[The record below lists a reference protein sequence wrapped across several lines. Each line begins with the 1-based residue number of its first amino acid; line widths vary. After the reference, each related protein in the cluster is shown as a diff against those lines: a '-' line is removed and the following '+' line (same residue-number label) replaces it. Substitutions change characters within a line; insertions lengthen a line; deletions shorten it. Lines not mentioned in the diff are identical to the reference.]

1 MLTDPRRVGD
11 LCAEALTRSAAMDLT
26 ASKPLAAWI
35 ILAVACLAGCGGGTG
50 LGILDTQYPKCVENL
65 LKIGLA
71 LHYHHDELGGFP
83 KAAISDSQGRPGLS
97 WRVAILPF
105 LGDKDLYAK
114 FKLDEPWDSPHNKPL
129 LAEMPAVYACPSAP
143 RGEPGFTHYRAFAGV
158 GAFFEP
164 AYDKRLEKV
173 WWVGD
178 DGTKHYAGEP
188 PNGLHMAAFTD
199 GMSNTLMVVE
209 AEQSVPWTKPEEL
222 PFDST
227 PPSNTLL
234 GAGSAHHGGFNV
246 VFADASVW
254 FLPKSIEPGLF
265 RALITRAGNEIVSL
279 DRTATLQGG
288 RQPPPSSTVD
298 DRRKNSEPVMR
309 K

>member
-1 MLTDPRRVGD
+1 MV
-11 LCAEALTRSAAMDLT
+11 LT
-26 ASKPLAAWI
+26 ASKPLGACVT
-35 ILAVACLAGCGGGTG
+35 LAVACLAGCGSGIGVA
-50 LGILDTQYPKCVENL
+50 ILDTQYPKCIENL

-71 LHYHHDELGGFP
+71 LHQHHDDLGSFP

-105 LGDKDLYAK
+105 LGERELYTK

-129 LAEMPAVYACPSAP
+129 LAEMPAVYTCPSAP
-143 RGEPGFTHYRAFAGV
+143 RGEPGFTHYRALAGP

-188 PNGLHMAAFTD
+188 RNGLHIASFTD
-199 GMSNTLMVVE
+199 GLSNTLMVVE
-209 AEQSVPWTKPEEL
+209 AKQSVPWTRPDEL
-222 PFDST
+222 LFDSA
-227 PPSNTLL
+227 PPADPLF
-234 GAGSAHHGGFNV
+234 GAGSSHRGGFNV

-254 FLPKSIEPGLF
+254 FLPNTTAPGLF
-265 RALITRAGNEIVSL
+265 RALITRAGNEIVAL
-279 DRTATLQGG
+279 DRSATLQGG
-288 RQPPPSSTVD
+288 REPARSPAVD
-298 DRRKNSEPVMR
+298 DRRKDSEPVMR